1 MDEHAPSHGLTRLGP
16 WDALF
21 LTYEAEATRCME
33 YQPLLIPGQL
43 QTEGYATA
51 ITGPGFAPLSPDLR
65 SSGRRV
71 V

>member
-1 MDEHAPSHGLTRLGP
+1 
-16 WDALF
+16 
-21 LTYEAEATRCME
+21 ME